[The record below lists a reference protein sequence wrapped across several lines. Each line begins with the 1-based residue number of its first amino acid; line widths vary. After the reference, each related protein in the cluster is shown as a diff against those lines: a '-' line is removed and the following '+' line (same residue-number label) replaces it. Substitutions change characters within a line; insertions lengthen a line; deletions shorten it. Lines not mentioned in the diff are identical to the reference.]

1 MSHIITVK
9 CDTCGHNFDIDID
22 NYDIEWELAESF
34 DHGDNAMGEENH
46 FETMISQECPVC
58 HETINVNLNIWEY
71 PVGSYNDQNIEV
83 EGADKVNAC
92 DISYFSPIGG

>member
-9 CDTCGHNFDIDID
+9 CDTCGHKFDIDID
-22 NYDIEWELAESF
+22 NYDIEWELADSF

-46 FETMISQECPVC
+46 FEAVIEDECPVC
-58 HETINVNLNIWEY
+58 HETFNVKLNIWEY
-71 PVGSYNDQNIEV
+71 PVGAYNYQDIEV

-92 DISYFSPIGG
+92 DISYFSPIGE